1 MDPLRLVPAAR
12 GGYERDGT
20 LMLFW
25 KRGGPSAKESM
36 FFSKQTIPAGP
47 RESNFGYNSAL
58 TAEEGRSILLSDNNV
73 LL

>member
-47 RESNFGYNSAL
+47 RESNFGYNGAL
-58 TAEEGRSILLSDNNV
+58 TGDKGWSILHSVN
-73 LL
+73 